1 MIKITNGVNEFL
13 VPEGA
18 YEHMFKQQGYTI
30 VGDEQEVEAEVETE
44 AEIEGFQSDEVEAE
58 TDKLDEKPVSQWSKQ
73 ELKFYCDKHEISLE
87 GVARTE
93 DVRERV
99 LKFQEQNLTEE

>member
-1 MIKITNGVNEFL
+1 MIKITNGINEFL

-30 VGDEQEVEAEVETE
+30 VGDEQEVETE
-44 AEIEGFQSDEVEAE
+44 AEIEGFQPDEVEVK

>member
-30 VGDEQEVEAEVETE
+30 VGDEPEIGVEVEPEAEDFQPNEVEAEV
-44 AEIEGFQSDEVEAE
+44 
-58 TDKLDEKPVSQWSKQ
+58 DKLDEKPVSQWSKQ
-73 ELKFYCDKHEISLE
+73 ELKSYCDKHEISLE

-99 LKFQEQNLTEE
+99 LKFQEQNLIEE

>member
-1 MIKITNGVNEFL
+1 MIKITNGINEFL

-18 YEHMFKQQGYTI
+18 YEYMFKQQGYTI
-30 VGDEQEVEAEVETE
+30 VGDEQEVETE
-44 AEIEGFQSDEVEAE
+44 AEIEGFQPDEVEVD

-73 ELKFYCDKHEISLE
+73 ELKLYCDKHEISLE